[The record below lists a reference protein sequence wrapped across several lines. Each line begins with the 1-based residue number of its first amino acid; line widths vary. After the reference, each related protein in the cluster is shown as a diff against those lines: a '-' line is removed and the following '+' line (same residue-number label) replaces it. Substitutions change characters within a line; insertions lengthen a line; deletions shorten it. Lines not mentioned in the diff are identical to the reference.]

1 MPATEGVSP
10 RKYFS
15 GRWVLKDSLS
25 VAGGQAGVL
34 LAIFLPAQP
43 PARLP
48 AQVVPN
54 RAALYLHPTDV
65 ADARAV
71 WVNPAGL
78 AVLRH
83 ASVHVDLTVREPG
96 PAGRLRQVTA
106 GFSSRGL
113 GFSYQRDLF
122 EGGFRAHTYRVG
134 LAGAAGGFAA
144 GGAIVVHRGDTRAT
158 GWDIGAVY
166 TLRPSVTLG
175 GLIANIGE
183 PDVRGITLP
192 LTATPG
198 VTVAPLGPSLVL
210 SAHALVTRDSVL
222 GSALGIRWSAGT
234 RVPIGLL
241 ARLDTDRK
249 LHSVAFA
256 FGLSVGRQ
264 DMIGTVITTPGDVRA
279 ADAASLY
286 GVVSRPLGR

>member
-1 MPATEGVSP
+1 VAATEGVSP

-15 GRWVLKDSLS
+15 IGRL
-25 VAGGQAGVL
+25 GGWAGVL
-34 LAIFLPAQP
+34 LAIILPAQP
-43 PARLP
+43 AAPLS

-83 ASVHVDLTVREPG
+83 ASVHVDLTVRDPG

-113 GFSYQRDLF
+113 GFSYQRDVF
-122 EGGFRAHTYRVG
+122 DGGLRAHTYRIG
-134 LAGAAGGFAA
+134 LAGAAAGLAV
-144 GGAIVVHRGDTRAT
+144 GGAIVLHRGDTRAT

-166 TLRPSVTLG
+166 TLHPSVTLG
-175 GLIANIGE
+175 GIIANLGE

-198 VTVAPLGPSLVL
+198 VTFAPRGPSLVL
-210 SAHALVTRDSVL
+210 SAHARVTRDSVL

-234 RVPIGLL
+234 RLPIALL
-241 ARLDTDRK
+241 ARLDTDGK
-249 LHSVAFA
+249 LHAVAFA
-256 FGLSVGRQ
+256 FGLSFGRQ
-264 DMIGTVITTPGDVRA
+264 DMIGTVITTSGDVGK